1 MKKAKI
7 WIIDILIGLIIVCI
21 IIGIVYMFIIKA
33 YTKRYERQNEDVKEY
48 MSQTTIAQETTV
60 SEMETL
66 EDKVYVEVIESEVIS
81 SKEYW
86 DPGADKE
93 QVYFKDSSLIT
104 TQGFLPYD
112 VLGPLTDYLKV
123 ELRQLGD
130 SSRELI
136 IDSVNKTEIISVIEF
151 NTEKGK
157 YSYRYYWESN
167 TQELMKVE

>member
-7 WIIDILIGLIIVCI
+7 WIIDILIGLIVVCI
-21 IIGIVYMFIIKA
+21 IIGIAYILIIKA

-48 MSQTTIAQETTV
+48 MSQTTLAQETTV

-66 EDKVYVEVIESEVIS
+66 EDKVYVEVIESEVTS

-157 YSYRYYWESN
+157 YNYRYYWESN
-167 TQELMKVE
+167 AQELMKVE

>member
-7 WIIDILIGLIIVCI
+7 WIIDILIGLIVVCI

-48 MSQTTIAQETTV
+48 MSQTTLAQETTV

-130 SSRELI
+130 TSRELI
-136 IDSVNKTEIISVIEF
+136 IDSVNKTETISVIEF

-157 YSYRYYWESN
+157 YSYRYNWESN
-167 TQELMKVE
+167 TQELIEVE